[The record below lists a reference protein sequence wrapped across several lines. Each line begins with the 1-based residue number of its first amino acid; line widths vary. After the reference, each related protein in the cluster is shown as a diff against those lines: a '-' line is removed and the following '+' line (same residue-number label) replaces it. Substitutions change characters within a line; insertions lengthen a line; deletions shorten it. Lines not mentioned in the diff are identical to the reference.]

1 MKLIKVKV
9 TFNEKVLGSQSN
21 NKEIHADYIASK
33 SPDKKSKEEEIAAVG
48 IEAYEEKT
56 MTVFPRMAD
65 GTPMFWDYQIRG
77 FFKDSCSAL
86 QRCKGEEISKERG
99 GGDIRPK
106 TRREVL
112 SDGPTES
119 PNRGK
124 H

>member
-65 GTPMFWDYQIRG
+65 GTPMF
-77 FFKDSCSAL
+77 
-86 QRCKGEEISKERG
+86 
-99 GGDIRPK
+99 
-106 TRREVL
+106 
-112 SDGPTES
+112 
-119 PNRGK
+119 
-124 H
+124 